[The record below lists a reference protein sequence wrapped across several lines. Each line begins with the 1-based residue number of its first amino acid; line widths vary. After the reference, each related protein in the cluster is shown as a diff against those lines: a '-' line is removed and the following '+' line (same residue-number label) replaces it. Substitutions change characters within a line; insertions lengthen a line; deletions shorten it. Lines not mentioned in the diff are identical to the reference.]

1 MNLILNPKNIT
12 LYLKLILLLL
22 PALYVNCSFA
32 QGDITV
38 SGKVTDPDTNA
49 PLSNVSV
56 VRKGSTKGVLTSES
70 GDYSISVPAG
80 TTLVFTYLNNTPKEI
95 KVLKP
100 GTVDVFLRLKIKNL
114 NEVVVVGYGQKS
126 RRLLTESIGTVSAKE
141 IQKLPV
147 SSGDAA
153 IQGRVSGV
161 QITNMDGTPGS
172 PVAVRIRGI
181 GTVGNT
187 QPLFVIDGIPVGNN
201 AGGRTNPLATIN
213 PADIENI
220 SVLKDASSAAIYG
233 MRAANGVVLI
243 TTKKGRSGVPKV
255 TLDSYYGIQQFPKK
269 LSVNNTAQYVE
280 LAQEALTNANM
291 QDGLQPGDPEFRVLH
306 PDLVAS
312 NPNNVLGINTDW
324 QTPTIS
330 KNAPIQN
337 YNVAVSG
344 GTEKSS
350 FYLSLGYFGQE
361 SITKVG
367 DLNRYSVRLNS
378 DHKIGTRF
386 RIGQTL
392 AVSYQSVR
400 KGMNGE
406 GDGYLYSNNISMP
419 PFFKIYDDDHSIPG
433 NRYGYNGNSN
443 VAGLGIGNQMGINAI
458 VDRLYRTYRVV
469 GGVFGEL
476 EIINGLKFKSAAS
489 VDFGYGRTSDWQPG
503 FTAAEMGYGREINNF
518 TDSRSEGYTQ
528 VFTNTLNYDK
538 KIGGHSFNIL
548 AGIEYQKI
556 RDNNLA
562 YTGSDFSSS
571 SPLFYPSVGNGRG
584 IPRGTYN
591 NAGSSL
597 GNEAFASYFGRL
609 SYDYKDK
616 YLVTATVRRDGTSRF
631 ARENR
636 FGTFPA
642 VSAAWRISEE
652 KFFRKNGII
661 SDLKL
666 RGSWGQLGNAN
677 TSNFAY
683 IARVIFTP
691 QYPLNNIPLQAPIA
705 PSLPN
710 RDIGWETIESTDLG
724 FDVSLFNNKVN
735 LLATYYRRN
744 TKNFLYSVP
753 ISFVSGFGGQD
764 VNVGNVRNTGFEFD
778 LSYNT
783 TVARNVNLRVS
794 GNLTTIKNRLIALAP
809 GVEEY
814 NSDGTYRTAVGY
826 PIGYFYGYKMSG
838 IYQNEAQAAAA
849 PPDNEAGIAPHA
861 GDVIFQD
868 NNGPAKAG
876 SPAGKQFSGEPD
888 GQIGPEDR
896 TYLGKTI
903 PDFFYGLSIDVNYKN
918 FDISILFQGVSG
930 IQVYNQNREGLEYLG
945 GVGRNQSTST
955 QNRWRG
961 EGTSNTMPRAIAED
975 PYLNS
980 RFSSRWVEDAGFFR
994 FKNIQLGYNIPA
1006 SALSSLKVFS
1016 SARIYIAATNLF
1028 VITKYTGLDPE
1039 VMTYGNNSKYGN
1051 DNPLGAGTDEGV
1063 IPQPRTLQAG
1073 LQITF

>member
-1 MNLILNPKNIT
+1 MSNCFKKFSSS
-12 LYLKLILLLL
+12 LKQILILLVVTFC
-22 PALYVNCSFA
+22 VNHSYA
-32 QGDITV
+32 QTNITV
-38 SGKVTDPDTNA
+38 SGKVIDPASNN
-49 PLSNVSV
+49 PLANVSV
-56 VRKGSTKGVLTSES
+56 MIKGTSTGVVTDET
-70 GDYSISVPAG
+70 GNYNISVPAG
-80 TTLVFTYLNNTPKEI
+80 TILVFTYLTNTPKEL
-95 KVLKP
+95 KVSKSGIINISLNLKS
-100 GTVDVFLRLKIKNL
+100 KNL
-114 NEVVVVGYGQKS
+114 EEVVVVGYGQKS
-126 RRLLTESIGTVSAKE
+126 RRLLTESIGSVSSKE
-141 IQKLPV
+141 LQKLPV
-147 SSGDAA
+147 PSGDAA

-172 PVAVRIRGI
+172 PVAVRVRGI

-243 TTKKGRSGVPKV
+243 TTKKGKSSAPKV
-255 TLDSYYGIQQFPKK
+255 TLDAYYGIQQFPKK

-280 LAQEALTNANM
+280 LAQEAITNANI

-324 QTPTIS
+324 QTPTIN

-337 YNVAVSG
+337 YNIGVSG
-344 GTEKSS
+344 ATDKSS
-350 FYLSLGYFGQE
+350 FYLSVGYFGQE
-361 SITKVG
+361 SITQVG
-367 DLNRYSVRLNS
+367 NLNRYSFRLNS
-378 DHKIGTRF
+378 DHKIGTRL
-386 RIGQTL
+386 RIGETL
-392 AVSYQSVR
+392 AASYQSVR

-406 GDGYLYSNNISMP
+406 GDGFLYSNNISMP

-443 VAGLGIGNQMGINAI
+443 IAGLGIGNQMGINAI

-469 GGVFGEL
+469 GGIYGEL

-489 VDFGYGRTSDWQPG
+489 VDFGYGRNSTWQPG
-503 FTAAEMGYGREINNF
+503 FTAAELGYSRTINNY
-518 TDSRSEGYTQ
+518 TDDRSEGYTQ

-538 KIGGHSFNIL
+538 VINDHSFNIL

-556 RDNNLA
+556 RNNDLS
-562 YTGSDFSSS
+562 YTGNDFSSS

-584 IPRGTYN
+584 NPRGTYN
-591 NAGSSL
+591 NANSSL

-609 SYDYKDK
+609 SYNYKDK
-616 YLVTATVRRDGTSRF
+616 YLLTATVRRDGTSRF
-631 ARENR
+631 AENNR

-652 KFFRKNGII
+652 PFFNKNGII

-710 RDIGWETIESTDLG
+710 SDIGWETIESTDFG
-724 FDVSLFNNKVN
+724 FDVSLFNNSVN

-744 TKNFLYSVP
+744 TKNFLYSLP
-753 ISFVSGFGGQD
+753 IPFTSGFGGQD

-783 TVARNVNLRVS
+783 NITKDLNLRIS
-794 GNLTTIKNRLIALAP
+794 GNLTTVKNRLIALAP

-814 NSDGTYRTAVGY
+814 TSDEAYRTAVGY
-826 PIGYFYGYKMSG
+826 PIGYFYGYKMLG
-838 IYQNEAQAAAA
+838 IYQNEAQAGAAL
-849 PPDNEAGIAPHA
+849 PDNESGIAPHP
-861 GDVIFQD
+861 GDVIFED
-868 NNGPAKAG
+868 NNGPAKPG
-876 SPAGKQFSGEPD
+876 SPEGQQFSGEPD

-903 PDFFYGLSIDVNYKN
+903 PDFFYGLGIDATYRN
-918 FDISILFQGVSG
+918 FDVSILFQGVSG
-930 IQVYNQNREGLEYLG
+930 VQVYNENRAGLEYLG
-945 GVGRNQSTST
+945 GVGRNESTST
-955 QNRWRG
+955 QNRWKG

-994 FKNIQLGYNIPA
+994 FKNIQIGYN
-1006 SALSSLKVFS
+1006 LSGSVLNKLKAFK
-1016 SARIYIAATNLF
+1016 SARIYLAATNLF

-1051 DNPLGAGTDEGV
+1051 DNPLGSGTDEGV
-1063 IPQPRTLQAG
+1063 IPQPRTFQAG
-1073 LQITF
+1073 LQVTF